1 MLTDNMCT
9 LNPGSS
15 FEDWDRF
22 DSNWKEKRNVICC
35 GGFVGWTLEQKPKW
49 QKDGDV
55 CCYTISH
62 AMYVCI
68 HTSTCTCVY
77 ADRISSFEQ
86 RQ

>member
-15 FEDWDRF
+15 FEDWDGFWLKLER
-22 DSNWKEKRNVICC
+22 KEASYC
-35 GGFVGWTLEQKPKW
+35 GGFVGWTLEQKPEW

-62 AMYVCI
+62 AMYVC
-68 HTSTCTCVY
+68 TCVY